1 MNDYFLKSVYKSQ
14 NKQTQNERNSFS
26 LTQYSP
32 LNKTLINTS
41 NISGLSTNL
50 NSSESLLFNS
60 LFINSNI
67 INFQKRKIKIKNKIF
82 SSSFKD
88 IDKNF
93 YQKYIQNKLTNN
105 IRKINLPKTNSKK
118 ENFSP
123 LPEIKNPL
131 KINNNDNSLNMHSCS
146 TARNNNEITKIS
158 FIETKLRDELLDML
172 NFKSNRLGCNNY
184 NNKYFFKES
193 ILKRVLIKKY
203 IHEQKNKYSKEIKNY
218 KIYKHKI
225 NEKEK
230 KIKNIHELVSKN
242 KFNILMNYN
251 LFLQKK
257 IKNMKEKDFDYY
269 KKIQLLKTEVKN
281 LFIKIK
287 IESDKLWYLFDI
299 RNFLICVKESISI
312 KKLPLIFRLYN
323 SEYLDE
329 LTKINENDI
338 YILEKMEKPKKNMNL
353 FRIPTNLVVY
363 INALNGLN
371 KESIDKRYIKY
382 LDCNYIIFNNVEEF
396 IEKYIMTEK
405 DMLNHLR
412 NSLLENNYNQ
422 FQKIKLMK
430 QINAMEK
437 ENKIF
442 ENDYNRVKMF
452 YDKEKNKNEYYN
464 KRKMDLS
471 SFKTKQK
478 EEKSEGMEEKEI
490 EYKKFLESEKEFKN
504 NENFLKILQKK
515 YNIEKNQFLL
525 KYNELKNNKKFETEK
540 EYVYYFIYQ
549 NIIQLF
555 KIYPEYFYKQNKF
568 SLRTMHTYI
577 NNIKNCHKFP
587 DVIIQMNV
595 LYLLSIYES
604 AIINFLLDYQKDLDN
619 FGSTNFYHKIKKKV
633 IINKKSI
640 IFKQQNILENKVK
653 KMKFEKY
660 NKKQT
665 RYRYRQRNVIINDSL
680 KFKKANSLNN
690 KSIKQKESFSE
701 EKNLLSY

>member
-14 NKQTQNERNSFS
+14 NRQTQNEKNSLS

-60 LFINSNI
+60 LFINSNM

-88 IDKNF
+88 IDKNY
-93 YQKYIQNKLTNN
+93 YQKYIKNKFTYN
-105 IRKINLPKTNSKK
+105 IRKLKQRKTNSKK
-118 ENFSP
+118 ENFSL

-131 KINNNDNSLNMHSCS
+131 KINNNDNSINMQSCY
-146 TARNNNEITKIS
+146 TARNNHEITKIS
-158 FIETKLRDELLDML
+158 FIETKLRDELLDIL

-203 IHEQKNKYSKEIKNY
+203 IHEQENRYSKEIKND

-230 KIKNIHELVSKN
+230 KIKNIHALVCKN

-257 IKNMKEKDFDYY
+257 IKSMKQKDFDYC
-269 KKIQLLKTEVKN
+269 KKIELLKAEIKN
-281 LFIKIK
+281 IFIKIK

-323 SEYLDE
+323 SDYLDE
-329 LTKINENDI
+329 LSKINENDI

-371 KESIDKRYIKY
+371 KESIDKRYLKY
-382 LDCNYIIFNNVEEF
+382 LDSNYIIFNNVEEF

-430 QINAMEK
+430 QINVMEK

-442 ENDYNRVKMF
+442 ENDYNRVKKF
-452 YDKEKNKNEYYN
+452 YDKEKNDNEYFN

-471 SFKTKQK
+471 SFKTIQK
-478 EEKSEGMEEKEI
+478 EEKSEGMDEKEI

-504 NENFLKILQKK
+504 NENFLKMLQKK

-568 SLRTMHTYI
+568 SLRTMHKYI
-577 NNIKNCHKFP
+577 NNIKNCHKFS

-595 LYLLSIYES
+595 LYLLSIYEG
-604 AIINFLLDYQKDLDN
+604 AITNFLLDYQKDLEN

-640 IFKQQNILENKVK
+640 LFKQQNVLENKVK

-665 RYRYRQRNVIINDSL
+665 RYRYRQRNVMITDSL

-690 KSIKQKESFSE
+690 KNIKQKESFSE